1 MCMYSDYPYY
11 CCDNHKLVFMVAT
24 ISGCFESKTYHVTAL
39 GWMKKEEERKEK
51 MNNFTLWLF
60 QVHWPPTGVVHD
72 SCFNWF
78 QTLLSVSHWF
88 ELLSCFLTNYVLHNH
103 ESIHVTI
110 DCQFA
115 VQQNTVMF
123 YNKLSCVQCI
133 RLEMNFPNYCYVSVS
148 IYDQTNLQYV
158 KKV

>member
-1 MCMYSDYPYY
+1 MLRKQNLSCYSTRLD
-11 CCDNHKLVFMVAT
+11 
-24 ISGCFESKTYHVTAL
+24 
-39 GWMKKEEERKEK
+39 EERRRKKGEDEQ
-51 MNNFTLWLF
+51 FYTLTVSGSLATLRYF
-60 QVHWPPTGVVHD
+60 VDTLSETGVVHD

-88 ELLSCFLTNYVLHNH
+88 ELLSCFLTNYVLHNY

-133 RLEMNFPNYCYVSVS
+133 RLEMNFPNYFYVSVS
-148 IYDQTNLQYV
+148 IYDQTNLQYE